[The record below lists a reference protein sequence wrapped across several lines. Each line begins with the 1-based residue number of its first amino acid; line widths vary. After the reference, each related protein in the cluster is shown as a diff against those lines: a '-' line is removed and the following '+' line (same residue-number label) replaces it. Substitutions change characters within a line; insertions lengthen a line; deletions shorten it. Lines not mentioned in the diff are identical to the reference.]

1 MREALQVPSDLPP
14 ALSEK
19 DDLYVFFT
27 SGTSGKIPKGVVG
40 SHRSTLRRIQ
50 WFQDTFQQLPKV
62 AKRTPLTFVDSIAEL
77 LGTLL
82 APETVLVSLLG
93 GPHATQLTDI
103 GTLVQSTE
111 CCQVSMLPSQL
122 EQLLRYRQSYPNAC
136 SCLKR
141 IIISGEPCTENL
153 WNAFRRAFYDVD
165 KEEFHCQLVNLY
177 GQTETTADCCAAV
190 LTSISHDQV
199 VVNHT
204 VTIGKPLRDD
214 VVIEE
219 KSIGDDPELV
229 ELVVSGASCLANGY
243 LIGSQDSGGFGWDGG
258 RRLFE
263 TGDTGFYRD
272 GFWYVQGR
280 KDDVVKINGEWTNPA
295 AVESA
300 FLEFC
305 RLHGLFPLPLTAAS
319 VVDDR
324 LFIVVERVSGQA
336 SIEFSREIMKEKTR
350 LPWNMIPHHVL
361 ECSAIPRTP
370 GTGKVD
376 RFQIKRLVRSM
387 MDRQVNVGSS
397 ETTSEPNES
406 LLLLFMKIV
415 ADVLQ
420 VPEAKV
426 SELNNSKSF
435 IDLGGDSASAISL
448 HYELRLQWWPQF
460 VDYIATMGLHPG
472 VLNQPLCGHTP
483 TQILNASTVIDIWQI
498 ITNGRTNEKKRCS
511 KRARHD
517 SQHHSSLEFAANTR
531 TVWDEHHESID
542 FAACIDITPT
552 VLESKKEATGILAG
566 CQNGVIQRVLCD
578 RSGLEVVK
586 SHHLT
591 GYRVGFEFSN
601 EKDRL
606 FVCANRHPKASET
619 LVGPKVLV
627 LSIDLLEVQ
636 WSFEISVG
644 EDVLSSPIV
653 WENLL
658 WVVTSSSQDDSK
670 HMGTRSN

>member
-1 MREALQVPSDLPP
+1 MRAPNVNNEEEGLHESLWDRFERICFMYGDEDAVQLVAPPSSPSIGTHATSICYIEILEYAKALASQLHYRYRPSYVLVDCHGWPGAEIVAILACIRIQVPFVPVSCYNQHASEGRLKAIVNQLSSKHQYGSVVAITCCEDDQDPILGVFQKANVHSIVFLDQTGNMREALRVPSDLPP
-14 ALSEK
+14 ALSDK

-40 SHRSTLRRIQ
+40 PHRSTLRRIQ

-93 GPHATQLTDI
+93 GPYATQLTDI

-136 SCLKR
+136 SSLKR

-190 LTSISHDQV
+190 LTSLSHDQV

-214 VVIEE
+214 IVIEE
-219 KSIGDDPELV
+219 KSIGDDPALV

-243 LIGSQDSGGFGWDGG
+243 LIGSQDSGGFGWDSVRG

-263 TGDTGFYRD
+263 TGDTGFFRN

-280 KDDVVKINGEWTNPA
+280 KDDVVKVNGEWTNPA

-305 RLHGLFPLPLTAAS
+305 RLHGLSPLPLTAAS

-324 LFIVVERVSGQA
+324 LYIVVERVSGQA

-350 LPWNMIPHHVL
+350 LPWNMIPHQVL

-370 GTGKVD
+370 GAGKVD

-387 MDRQVNVGSS
+387 MNRRVNVGSS

-406 LLLLFMKIV
+406 LLLLFIKIV

-426 SELNNSKSF
+426 SELNNSK
-435 IDLGGDSASAISL
+435 
-448 HYELRLQWWPQF
+448 
-460 VDYIATMGLHPG
+460 
-472 VLNQPLCGHTP
+472 
-483 TQILNASTVIDIWQI
+483 IL
-498 ITNGRTNEKKRCS
+498 
-511 KRARHD
+511 
-517 SQHHSSLEFAANTR
+517 
-531 TVWDEHHESID
+531 
-542 FAACIDITPT
+542 
-552 VLESKKEATGILAG
+552 
-566 CQNGVIQRVLCD
+566 
-578 RSGLEVVK
+578 
-586 SHHLT
+586 
-591 GYRVGFEFSN
+591 YRFGW
-601 EKDRL
+601 R
-606 FVCANRHPKASET
+606 
-619 LVGPKVLV
+619 
-627 LSIDLLEVQ
+627 
-636 WSFEISVG
+636 
-644 EDVLSSPIV
+644 
-653 WENLL
+653 
-658 WVVTSSSQDDSK
+658 
-670 HMGTRSN
+670 